1 MKSWKD
7 ITLRKAL
14 KLMDIKTEGRDAI
27 DIIIDQMA
35 VLYNKTPGEIEL
47 MEPKEL
53 IAHTEKVEWLNKLPK
68 SKLTKVIK
76 VNGREY
82 GITNLERICLAQMID
97 IEEYYALGLVDNIQK
112 ILSVLYLPIKSRIP
126 LTDRYK
132 LDEYEPSEQREE
144 DILDV
149 DMETMWGTILFFYHG
164 VKVYSNAMTDY
175 LDKERMKEM
184 TRLEA
189 MRMMEVVGG
198 EQPPTAKEI

>member
-7 ITLRKAL
+7 ITLRMAQ
-14 KLMDIKTEGRDAI
+14 KLMDIRTEGRDAI

-35 VLYNKTPGEIEL
+35 VLYNKTTDEIEL

-53 IAHTEKVEWLNKLPK
+53 IAHTDKAQWLNKLPI

-97 IEEYYALGLVDNIQK
+97 IEEYYSLGLVDNIEK

-132 LDEYEPSEQREE
+132 LEEYEPSEQR
-144 DILDV
+144 
-149 DMETMWGTILFFYHG
+149 
-164 VKVYSNAMTDY
+164 
-175 LDKERMKEM
+175 
-184 TRLEA
+184 
-189 MRMMEVVGG
+189 
-198 EQPPTAKEI
+198 

>member
-14 KLMDIKTEGRDAI
+14 KLMEIKTEGRDAI

-35 VLYNKTPGEIEL
+35 VLHNKTPGEIEL

-53 IAHTEKVEWLNKLPK
+53 IAHTEKVQWLNKLPK

-82 GITNLERICLAQMID
+82 GISNLERICLAQMID
-97 IEEYYALGLVDNIQK
+97 IEEYYSLGFVDNIEK

-132 LDEYEPSEQREE
+132 LEEYEPSEQREQ

-149 DMETMWGTILFFYHG
+149 DMETMWGTALFFYRG
-164 VKVYSNAMTDY
+164 VKEYSTAMMDY

-184 TRLEA
+184 TRLEV
-189 MRMMEVVGG
+189 MRMTELVND